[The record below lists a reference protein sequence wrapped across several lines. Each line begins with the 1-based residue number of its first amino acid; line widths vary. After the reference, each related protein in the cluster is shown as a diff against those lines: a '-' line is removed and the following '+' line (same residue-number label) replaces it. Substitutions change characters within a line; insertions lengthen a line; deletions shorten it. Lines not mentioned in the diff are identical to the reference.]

1 MPAPPAE
8 HPPLPQRP
16 ERIAN
21 MFKFNLREN
30 GTNVKTEII
39 AGVTTFLSMV
49 YILAVYPSVMS
60 EIGIPAGGA
69 VIAAA
74 VASFL
79 GTFLMGWLAKYPFAL
94 APGVGIVPFFAFSV
108 VVSMGI
114 SWQFG
119 MMAVFVEGLIFLAC
133 TLIPIREKIF
143 NAIPGPLKT
152 SISAG
157 IGLFIAY
164 IGLQGARIIVG
175 GSNLTTLVHYRE
187 DFATSGICAVLAL
200 IGLLVTAVL
209 FHKRVKGAILIGILA
224 TWILGMICQAAG
236 IYQVNP
242 EAKLYSLYPSLHP
255 GTIGK
260 AFREFGSLFGEC
272 LDADKWSLNGSQLT
286 GWKLLLSGNFLVVMF
301 TLLFD
306 DLFNTLGTL
315 TGVASTAN
323 MLDKDGRLPRLKY
336 ALLADAVAT
345 TAGALLGATTTTSY
359 VESATGVS
367 EGGRTGLTS
376 YVTAALF
383 LVSILL
389 APIFT
394 AIPAFATAPALIMVG
409 FLMTGQIAQIHF
421 DDLTEAVPCLLAIII
436 MPLSY
441 NIADGICFGFIAW
454 TAVNLICGR
463 RDRVNTTLIVF
474 SILFLLKYIFL

>member
-1 MPAPPAE
+1 
-8 HPPLPQRP
+8 
-16 ERIAN
+16 
-21 MFKFNLREN
+21 MFKFDLAGN
-30 GTNVKTEII
+30 GTTVRTEII
-39 AGVTTFLSMV
+39 AGITTFLSMV

-74 VASFL
+74 LASFL
-79 GTFLMGWLAKYPFAL
+79 GTFLMGALAKYPFAL

-108 VVSMGI
+108 VLTMGI

-119 MMAVFVEGLIFLAC
+119 MMAVFVEGIIFLIC
-133 TLIPIREKIF
+133 TVVPLREKIF
-143 NAIPGPLKT
+143 NAIPLPLKT
-152 SISAG
+152 AIGVG
-157 IGLFIAY
+157 IGFFIVY
-164 IGLQGARIIVG
+164 IGLQGARIIVD
-175 GSNLTTLVHYRE
+175 GSCLTTIVSFRGT
-187 DFATSGICAVLAL
+187 FRTSGLCATLAL
-200 IGLLVTAVL
+200 IGLFATVVL
-209 FHKRVKGAILIGILA
+209 YHKRVKGAILIGILF
-224 TWILGMICQAAG
+224 TWALGMLCQAAG

-242 EAKLYSLYPSLHP
+242 EAKMYSLYPSLNP
-255 GTIGK
+255 SAIAG
-260 AFREFGSLFGEC
+260 AFREFGSIFGQC
-272 LDADKWSLNGSQLT
+272 LDVDKWSLNGSHLT

-323 MLDKDGRLPRLKY
+323 MLDKDGRMPRLKQ

-389 APIFT
+389 APVFT
-394 AIPAFATAPALIMVG
+394 ASPGFATAPALIFVG
-409 FLMTGQIAQIHF
+409 FLMIGQITQINF
-421 DDLTEAVPCLLAIII
+421 SDLSEAFPCLLAIII
-436 MPLSY
+436 MPFAY

-463 RDRVNTTLIVF
+463 RDRVNAILIVF
-474 SILFLLKYIFL
+474 SLFFILKYILL

>member
-1 MPAPPAE
+1 
-8 HPPLPQRP
+8 
-16 ERIAN
+16 
-21 MFKFNLREN
+21 MFKFNLAEN
-30 GTNVKTEII
+30 GTTVRTEII

-74 VASFL
+74 LASFL

-108 VVSMGI
+108 VLSMGI

-119 MMAVFVEGLIFLAC
+119 MMAVLMEGIIFLFC
-133 TLIPIREKIF
+133 TLVPIREKIF
-143 NAIPGPLKT
+143 NAIPLPLKT
-152 SISAG
+152 AIGVG
-157 IGLFIAY
+157 IGFFIVY
-164 IGLQGARIIVG
+164 IGLQGAKIIVD
-175 GSNLTTLVHYRE
+175 GSCLTTIVSFRG
-187 DFATSGICAVLAL
+187 DFRTSGLCAFLAL
-200 IGLLVTAVL
+200 IGLFATVVL
-209 FHKRVKGAILIGILA
+209 YHKRVKGAILIGILL
-224 TWILGMICQAAG
+224 TWGLGMICQAAG

-242 EAKLYSLYPSLHP
+242 DAKMYSLYPSLNLSSN
-255 GTIGK
+255 GS
-260 AFREFGSLFGEC
+260 AFREFGSIFGQC
-272 LDADKWSLNGSQLT
+272 LDTDKWTLKDSHLT
-286 GWKLLLSGNFLVVMF
+286 GWKLLFSANFLVVMF

-323 MLDKDGRLPRLKY
+323 MLDKDGKMPRLKQ

-367 EGGRTGLTS
+367 EGGRTGLTA

-383 LVSILL
+383 FVSILL
-389 APIFT
+389 APVFT
-394 AIPAFATAPALIMVG
+394 AIPGFATAPALIFVG
-409 FLMTGQIAQIHF
+409 FLMIGHISQIDF
-421 DDLTEAVPCLLAIII
+421 SDLTEAFPCLLAIII
-436 MPLSY
+436 MPFAY

-454 TAVNLICGR
+454 TGTNLVCGR
-463 RDRVNTTLIVF
+463 RDRVNAILIVF
-474 SILFLLKYIFL
+474 SVFFILKYIVL